1 MCVARVDAGGLEY
14 DQPSTGHFHGLLVYS
29 RPKSAAAEKGVL
41 IWGLQCKSMDHLLS
55 AGYLVE
61 SGVSS
66 SSFSTHLLTFSNNQQ
81 QSEQVGIR
89 CKTMIDTFHLF
100 FSRWQRS
107 PRLPQV

>member
-1 MCVARVDAGGLEY
+1 
-14 DQPSTGHFHGLLVYS
+14 
-29 RPKSAAAEKGVL
+29 
-41 IWGLQCKSMDHLLS
+41 MDHLLS

-89 CKTMIDTFHLF
+89 CKTMIDTF
-100 FSRWQRS
+100 S
-107 PRLPQV
+107 PVLQQVAEEPTSTSSLR